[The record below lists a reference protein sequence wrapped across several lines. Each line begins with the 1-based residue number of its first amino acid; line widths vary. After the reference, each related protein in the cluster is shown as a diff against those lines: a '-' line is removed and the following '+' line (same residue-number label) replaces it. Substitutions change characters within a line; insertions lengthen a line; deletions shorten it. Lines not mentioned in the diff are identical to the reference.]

1 MVISVPHANRLQG
14 TITFPGINPYP
25 IGALSLV
32 LSLKGTT
39 RLENFLMADDCINT
53 IKIFRQ
59 MGIEIDIKGHNTVVV
74 QGKGIYGLSAP
85 KGQLDAGNS
94 GTTARLLMGLLAGQ
108 DFDSILTGDDSLRKR
123 PMDRVV
129 IPLRQM
135 GARLMGIENKE
146 FLPITILGKG
156 ATLKSIDYT
165 MPVASAQVKSSLIL
179 ASMYADNSSHI
190 HQPAISRDHTEI
202 MLESFG
208 GRIHTDGETITTYPQ
223 PELYGQDLL
232 IPGDIS
238 SAAYFLTAALLV
250 PIRNYPKNVGINPTR
265 SGILDVYKAMGASI
279 NIERIYSGGKEP
291 SADITVKSSSLKGT
305 VIEGSL
311 IPRLIDELPII
322 ALAATQAEGTT
333 IIKDAEELKVKESD
347 RIDST
352 VGILK
357 KIGANIESTPDGMI
371 IQGPS
376 PLFGTQLRPGSD
388 HRMVMM
394 ATIAG
399 LIAQGS
405 TTIHDA
411 NWVNISYPD
420 FFAQIEA
427 LRC

>member
-1 MVISVPHANRLQG
+1 
-14 TITFPGINPYP
+14 
-25 IGALSLV
+25 
-32 LSLKGTT
+32 
-39 RLENFLMADDCINT
+39 
-53 IKIFRQ
+53 
-59 MGIEIDIKGHNTVVV
+59 
-74 QGKGIYGLSAP
+74 
-85 KGQLDAGNS
+85 
-94 GTTARLLMGLLAGQ
+94 
-108 DFDSILTGDDSLRKR
+108 
-123 PMDRVV
+123 
-129 IPLRQM
+129 
-135 GARLMGIENKE
+135 MGIENKE

-250 PIRNYPKNVGINPTR
+250 PDSEIILKNVGINPTR

>member
-1 MVISVPHANRLQG
+1 MSVPHANRLQG
-14 TITFPGINPYP
+14 TIHVPGDKSISHRGV
-25 IGALSLV
+25 IFGALAQ
-32 LSLKGTT
+32 GTT

-250 PIRNYPKNVGINPTR
+250 PDSEIILKNVGINPTR